1 MEQFTQAKGEK
12 QADRGTSHED
22 SMDGVHVMLSDTEE
36 EVARSY
42 FDKYVGYSLEE
53 VYNEPYKHE
62 SRKQ

>member
-1 MEQFTQAKGEK
+1 MKIL
-12 QADRGTSHED
+12 
-22 SMDGVHVMLSDTEE
+22 MDGVHVMLSDTEE

-53 VYNEPYKHE
+53 VYNELVKHE